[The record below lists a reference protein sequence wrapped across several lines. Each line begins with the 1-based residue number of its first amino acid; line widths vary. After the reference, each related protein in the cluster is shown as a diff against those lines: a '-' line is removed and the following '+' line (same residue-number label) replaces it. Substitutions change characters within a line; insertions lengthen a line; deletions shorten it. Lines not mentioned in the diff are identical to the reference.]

1 MTAADEP
8 TTKTDNQSAGRIG
21 ERQARLLRIMGVDV
35 WQLRGQAA
43 AVSSG
48 GAESSPSTAPTAQS
62 PASRGTQQRSTS
74 AATASSTAGSATPIP
89 AAKGSANVARTA
101 QPGHDPVDQP
111 GGDPENAPPAATA
124 APVEF
129 ICIVGG
135 FGQLLL
141 PALAER
147 DRNFVRD
154 LMQYLDWRH
163 GGSTAAGSAKRFKWP
178 QLATSTGTPA
188 RPLQVFLRKHA
199 PAQLQWF
206 VVDSGIYAD
215 VESWLPELDAKV
227 QVLPVLDAVAQPA
240 LKRDLWQLLN
250 AAK

>member
-8 TTKTDNQSAGRIG
+8 TTQADTLSAGRIG

-35 WQLRGQAA
+35 WQLRREAA
-43 AVSSG
+43 AASSG
-48 GAESSPSTAPTAQS
+48 SAPSTGPTAQP
-62 PASRGTQQRSTS
+62 PASHVTQPDSIS
-74 AATASSTAGSATPIP
+74 AAGSGAPVP
-89 AAKGSANVARTA
+89 PAKGSADAA
-101 QPGHDPVDQP
+101 GAAAAVDDP

-206 VVDSGIYAD
+206 VVDSGVYAE
-215 VESWLPELDAKV
+215 VENWLPELDAKV